1 MNRHIDYTYINARI
15 HGLISRLL
23 TDEDFSHMER
33 VGSVTE
39 VLHLLREGPYRKLT
53 EIYNSTGDI
62 KMVERELL
70 QYHRESFRNLE
81 KHSPEGLKPV
91 IRAFAGKL
99 DIQILKMSIRLW
111 FDQSIRKRSIS
122 EFIEYIPEDI
132 TWNGITPYQ
141 IINAASAEELK
152 TLLQQAGLAGPEGL
166 IPQLSEELDE
176 VVKTERIFFLE
187 LAVDKA
193 RWMKLLKSVNRLSR
207 SDRNIL
213 KTLLGEHI
221 DALNITRLLRYP
233 SLISRIP
240 ADWPWPRI
248 ERRVERIIILG
259 GKHLSL
265 QELMDAVQRGWKTGK
280 AGRGGRRGRQTTQ
293 TDSPETARRGPAYDD
308 AVADASIDAGSEV
321 ISLINQKHPT
331 ELEEGSL
338 SESGSGRRDGR
349 MEVLGRMQRHLN
361 AYIMDSTK
369 RFKRGDPFTIGT
381 AAAYILM
388 KEREIDRLQSVINAK
403 YYGLKRDS
411 GGGGSSSGNNGGYGL
426 ESSGLG
432 GRSRSKLDRGRSL
445 EDNKEGN
452 WS

>member
-23 TDEDFSHMER
+23 TDEDFRHMER

-111 FDQSIRKRSIS
+111 FDQNIRKRSIS

-176 VVKTERIFFLE
+176 VVKTERLFFLE

-207 SDRNIL
+207 SDRKIL

-233 SLISRIP
+233 SLVSRIP
-240 ADWPWPRI
+240 ADWPWPRV
-248 ERRVERIIILG
+248 ERRVERIIIPG
-259 GKHLSL
+259 GKQLSL
-265 QELMDAVQRGWKTGK
+265 QDLMDAVQRGWKTGK
-280 AGRGGRRGRQTTQ
+280 VGRSGGRRGRQTTQ
-293 TDSPETARRGPAYDD
+293 SDSSETARRKSSYDD
-308 AVADASIDAGSEV
+308 AEGDAVIDAGSEV
-321 ISLINQKHPT
+321 ISLINRKHSA
-331 ELEEGSL
+331 EMDEGSL
-338 SESGSGRRDGR
+338 SETGSGRRDGR

-388 KEREIDRLQSVINAK
+388 KEQEIDRLQSVINAK
-403 YYGLKRDS
+403 YYGLKRES
-411 GGGGSSSGNNGGYGL
+411 GGGGISSDGSG
-426 ESSGLG
+426 SIS
-432 GRSRSKLDRGRSL
+432 RSRSRRGSRRGL
-445 EDNKEGN
+445 KENKEGN